1 MKVFLFF
8 SILLNSILSKLLS
21 TTEWDGES
29 LFNYISPKIKA
40 YQELLQYIIID
51 PDEILNVSTKVKIGT
66 KMKEFYNDKN
76 VINYLIIFYSM
87 NKTQIDIENIIGN
100 FSLLMKNTFAGYNEN
115 NVLISAFAFDNEKS
129 TIKTGSRVK
138 ESFPDSTALK
148 ILNKT
153 NTELKNKDYP

>member
-8 SILLNSILSKLLS
+8 PLLLNSILSKLLS
-21 TTEWDGES
+21 TTEWDGDS

-40 YQELLQYIIID
+40 YQEILQYIIID